1 MRVRFVE
8 PARLEILAEVG
19 FYHRVEAGL
28 GAKFLDAVEDA
39 TARALAYPLAGSP
52 APNSTRRVF
61 LRDFPF
67 ALVYRP
73 DEQGITICTNPRNLA
88 PSRRLPPRSGMVY
101 EGNPAGINRSA
112 GLRLHRAEQPSAPA

>member
-8 PARLEILAEVG
+8 PARLEVLAEVG

-39 TARALAYPLAGSP
+39 TARALVYPLAGSP

-61 LRDFPF
+61 LMDFPF

-73 DEQGITICTNPRNLA
+73 DEQGITIYALA
-88 PSRRLPPRSGMVY
+88 HHARRPGYWRSRTDDR
-101 EGNPAGINRSA
+101 
-112 GLRLHRAEQPSAPA
+112 

>member
-1 MRVRFVE
+1 MRVRFVD
-8 PARLEILAEVG
+8 PARLEVLAEVD

-52 APNSTRRVF
+52 AQNRTRRVF

-73 DEQGITICTNPRNLA
+73 DEQGITNYALA
-88 PSRRLPPRSGMVY
+88 HHARKPGYWRSRTDDR
-101 EGNPAGINRSA
+101 
-112 GLRLHRAEQPSAPA
+112 

>member
-39 TARALAYPLAGSP
+39 TARALAYPFAGSP

-73 DEQGITICTNPRNLA
+73 DEKGITIYALA
-88 PSRRLPPRSGMVY
+88 HHARRPGYWRSRTDDR
-101 EGNPAGINRSA
+101 
-112 GLRLHRAEQPSAPA
+112 